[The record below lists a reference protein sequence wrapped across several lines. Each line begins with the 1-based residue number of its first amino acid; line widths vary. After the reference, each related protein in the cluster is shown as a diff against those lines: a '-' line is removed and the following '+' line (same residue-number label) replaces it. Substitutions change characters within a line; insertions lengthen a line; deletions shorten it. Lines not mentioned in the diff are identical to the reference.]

1 VASKAGK
8 LGKLV
13 YETPLRMKDLFN
25 RPGAYSFEDN
35 TEELM
40 KEVLVADLNGEKID
54 INALKEVPKPDV
66 VPNNRY
72 VTPSVDYAQ
81 VYVNQMAVL
90 KTMGYA
96 NEKSILSAL
105 IRSRGVVET
114 ALNYLADEADA
125 MQPVQPAVVLK
136 ELYANQLAL
145 IKSMGITDDDAKAL
159 SALDRARGNVDHA
172 VAIIFGD

>member
-1 VASKAGK
+1 VI
-8 LGKLV
+8 
-13 YETPLRMKDLFN
+13 P
-25 RPGAYSFEDN
+25 
-35 TEELM
+35 
-40 KEVLVADLNGEKID
+40 
-54 INALKEVPKPDV
+54 
-66 VPNNRY
+66 NRY
-72 VTPSVDYAQ
+72 SASVAPAADYAQ
-81 VYVNQMAVL
+81 VYANQISTL

-105 IRSRGVVET
+105 IRSRGIVET

-125 MQPVQPAVVLK
+125 IQPVEPAVVLK
-136 ELYANQLAL
+136 VLYADQLAL